1 MLIINIA
8 FSVDMNAGSGH
19 NLDLSLGI
27 SQPTNDP
34 KGNDNLGDGHC
45 SFGGCEIPI
54 KERQAVLF
62 SLRCPK
68 LGVFFFV
75 FFFYHDHC

>member
-8 FSVDMNAGSGH
+8 SSVHMNAGSGH

-45 SFGGCEIPI
+45 SYGGCEVPI
-54 KERQAVLF
+54 KGRQVVLF

-68 LGVFFFV
+68 LGVFFC
-75 FFFYHDHC
+75 FYHVHC